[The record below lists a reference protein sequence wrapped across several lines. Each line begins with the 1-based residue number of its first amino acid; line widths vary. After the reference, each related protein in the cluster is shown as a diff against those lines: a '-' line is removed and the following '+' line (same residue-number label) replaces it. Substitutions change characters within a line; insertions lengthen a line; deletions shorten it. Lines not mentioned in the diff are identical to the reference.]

1 MTTTDDRNSALLHL
15 LALTQGTQ
23 AEASRRWDLDYNYDT
38 AAALDAVKAR
48 LKYLTAFLHTRTLSR
63 KLP

>member
-1 MTTTDDRNSALLHL
+1 MTTTDERNSALLHL

-23 AEASRRWDLDYNYDT
+23 AEARRRWDLDYNYDT
-38 AAALDAVKAR
+38 DAALTGANAR
-48 LKYLTAFLHTRTLSR
+48 LRYLTAFLHTRTLSR

>member
-1 MTTTDDRNSALLHL
+1 MTTTDERNSALLHL

-23 AEASRRWDLDYNYDT
+23 AEASRRWDRDYNRETD
-38 AAALDAVKAR
+38 AALDAAKAR
-48 LKYLTAFLHTRTLSR
+48 LKYLTEFLHTRTLSR

>member
-23 AEASRRWDLDYNYDT
+23 AQERRRWDLDYNYDT
-38 AAALDAVKAR
+38 DAALDAAKAR